1 MWKPTILCVV
11 SLYEYHKNSFENFR
25 TTVEIWNFPIPNAY
39 WSGFGIFEQNRKDP
53 DEIRMIKVSSQ
64 TYYYLWP
71 HLRLARLN
79 EFRFFLLTSYVL
91 FSSFP
96 VCNQWNLLLK
106 LVNMQCKNTPELMN
120 DGIWCEL
127 IVCALHRY
135 GSCVNPLGIARG
147 QSHSNFM
154 LF

>member
-11 SLYEYHKNSFENFR
+11 SLYEYHKNLFENFR
-25 TTVEIWNFPIPNAY
+25 TVEIWNFPIPNAY
-39 WSGFGIFEQNRKDP
+39 WLGFGIFEQNRKDP

-79 EFRFFLLTSYVL
+79 ELRFLLLTSYVL

-127 IVCALHRY
+127 IVYALHRY
-135 GSCVNPLGIARG
+135 DSCVNPLGIARG

>member
-79 EFRFFLLTSYVL
+79 ELRFLLLTSYVL

-127 IVCALHRY
+127 IVYALHRY
-135 GSCVNPLGIARG
+135 DSCVNPLGIARG

>member
-11 SLYEYHKNSFENFR
+11 SLYEYHKNLVENFR
-25 TTVEIWNFPIPNAY
+25 TVEIWNFPIPNAY